1 MIFLTTTSFSYNGRV
16 YIALALKAN
25 MKAPRYQNMEPIFY
39 DIVVLYYIVYG
50 HTCETPL
57 YNNIRYIHVVMCVNA
72 M

>member
-1 MIFLTTTSFSYNGRV
+1 MIGTLMACVN
-16 YIALALKAN
+16 
-25 MKAPRYQNMEPIFY
+25 IFRTLSRWKSRAVGEQPKKK
-39 DIVVLYYIVYG
+39 IIMAARVVLYYIVYG